1 MHKKIEEFSLNAWPA
16 LQTFLYDGWLLRF
29 ADGYTKRSN
38 SISPIYHNHEQ
49 SLQEIEEKIRGC
61 ESLYSQVGLNT
72 VFKITP
78 FVIPEH
84 LDSILEQQS
93 YEVLDLTSVRIL
105 DLSEMEEPETNNVT
119 IHTEISNTWLEVVS
133 SLNNLTKAHTEI
145 TRKLLSSS
153 YLKKGF
159 FTLYEDSIP
168 VACGVG
174 VIEQDYVGLYDI
186 VTDHKYR
193 NRGYGREL
201 VLHILKWAKANGAR
215 HSYLQV
221 LHSNEPANR
230 LYERLGY
237 REIYT
242 YWYRRKKRVGLVIK
256 N

>member
-38 SISPIYHNHEQ
+38 SISPIYHSNEQ
-49 SLQEIEEKIRGC
+49 SLQEIEEKIRSC
-61 ESLYSQVGLNT
+61 ESIYTKASLDT

-78 FVIPEH
+78 FAIPEH
-84 LDSILEQQS
+84 LDNILDQRG
-93 YEVLDLTSVRIL
+93 YEVLDLTSVRIVN
-105 DLSEMEEPETNNVT
+105 LSEMKEPQSNNVT
-119 IHTEISNTWLEVVS
+119 IHTEINDAWLKVVS
-133 SLNNLTKAHTEI
+133 SLNNLTEANAEI

-186 VTDHKYR
+186 VTDHRYR
-193 NRGYGREL
+193 NRGYGKEL
-201 VLHILKWAKANGAR
+201 ILHILKWAKANGAS

-221 LHSNEPANR
+221 VNSNEPANR

-242 YWYRRKKRVGLVIK
+242 YWYRRSIHLNGVI
-256 N
+256 

>member
-1 MHKKIEEFSLNAWPA
+1 MHKKIEVFSLNAWPA

-38 SISPIYHNHEQ
+38 SISPIYHSHEQ

-61 ESLYSQVGLNT
+61 ESMYSQVGLDT

-93 YEVLDLTSVRIL
+93 YEILDLTSVRIL
-105 DLSEMEEPETNNVT
+105 DLSEMEEPQTNNVT
-119 IHTEISNTWLEVVS
+119 IQNEISNTWLGVVS
-133 SLNNLTKAHTEI
+133 LLNNLTEANTEI

-186 VTDHKYR
+186 VTDHRYR

-201 VLHILKWAKANGAR
+201 VLHILKWAKTNGAS

-221 LHSNEPANR
+221 LYSNEPANR
-230 LYERLGY
+230 LYERFGY

-242 YWYRRKKRVGLVIK
+242 YWYRRKKRELD
-256 N
+256 